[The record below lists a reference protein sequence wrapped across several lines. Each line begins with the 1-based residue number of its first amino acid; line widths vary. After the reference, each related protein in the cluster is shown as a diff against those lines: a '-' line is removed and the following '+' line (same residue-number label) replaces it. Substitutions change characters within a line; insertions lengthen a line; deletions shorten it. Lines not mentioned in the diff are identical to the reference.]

1 MKNLN
6 ISRLFD
12 NKTFCKIFSIVGA
25 IIIWAS
31 ITLTTQ
37 TDSESTIR
45 NVPIDFSVSGTSVEA
60 LGLSAFNR
68 SDESVN
74 VRVSGTIANINATKA
89 EDFDVTLSLGNV
101 TSAGKYTVQIDV
113 KLNDSARN
121 VSIIDYSPKKVE
133 IDFDRT
139 ASKTLQV
146 ETNISNMSAKE
157 GYLLDKGYASSQQVS
172 IIGPETLVKTVVSC
186 VAEIEASSKILD
198 KSFTVSQ
205 VPLVLYDE
213 NKKVIKNN
221 GITMDK
227 EMVDVTVPVLKIKKL
242 PLSLRFLNTP
252 SKFDSNKFRYYLSAT
267 EIEVAGPDATI
278 DSMSQIDIGYADL
291 KSIHPG
297 DKISMP
303 VVLPSGFVNVD
314 NINAVDLSIPKDNLI
329 EKKYTAKNFNVIGAP
344 DNKTVKVITK
354 QLSNITIAGEEDI
367 INQITANDI
376 VVEINLTDT
385 TISNGTT
392 TVPAIITVPG
402 KSGVFWICGNYEVV
416 IRCN

>member
-45 NVPIDFSVSGTSVEA
+45 NIPIDFSVSGTSVEA

-74 VRVSGTIANINATKA
+74 VRVSGTISNINATKA

-101 TSAGKYTVQIDV
+101 TSAGKYTVQVDV

-172 IIGPETLVKTVVSC
+172 IIGPETLVKTVASC
-186 VAEIEASSKILD
+186 VAEVESSDKALD

-213 NKKVIKNN
+213 NKNVIKNN

-227 EMVDVTVPVLKIKKL
+227 EIVDVTVPVLKIKKL
-242 PLSLRFLNTP
+242 PLSLRFLNAP
-252 SKFDSNKFRYYLSAT
+252 SKFDSDKFKYSLSAT

-291 KSIHPG
+291 KNIHPG
-297 DKISMP
+297 DTISMP
-303 VVLPSGFVNVD
+303 ITLPSGFVNVD
-314 NINAVDLSIPKDNLI
+314 NINAVDLSIPKDNLV
-329 EKKYTAKNFNVIGAP
+329 EKKYTAKNFNIIGVP

-354 QLSNITIAGEEDI
+354 QLSNVTIAGGEEI

-392 TVPAIITVPG
+392 TVPAVITVPG

-416 IRCN
+416 IRCS

>member
-1 MKNLN
+1 MKNPK

-45 NVPIDFSVSGTSVEA
+45 NVPINFSVSGTSVEA
-60 LGLSAFNR
+60 LGLSAFNK
-68 SDESVN
+68 SDDSVN
-74 VRVSGTIANINATKA
+74 VRVSGTIANINATTA
-89 EDFDVTLSLGNV
+89 EDFDVSLSLGNV
-101 TSAGKYTVQIDV
+101 TAAGKYTVQVDV

-121 VSIIDYSPKKVE
+121 VSIIDYSPKKIE

-139 ASKTLQV
+139 ASKTISI
-146 ETNISNMSAKE
+146 ETNISDMSAKE

-186 VAEIEASSKILD
+186 VAEVKANNKVLD
-198 KSFTVSQ
+198 KSLTVSE

-213 NKKVIKNN
+213 NKNVIKNP

-227 EMVDVTVPVLKIKKL
+227 EMVDVTVPVLKIKTL

-252 SKFDSNKFRYYLSAT
+252 AKFDDGNFKYSLSAT
-267 EIEVAGPDATI
+267 EIEVAGPEATI

-291 KSIHPG
+291 KNIHPG
-297 DKISMP
+297 DTISMP
-303 VVLPSGFVNVD
+303 ITLPSGFVNVD
-314 NINAVDLSIPKDNLI
+314 NINAVDLTIPKDNLI
-329 EKKYTAKNFNVIGAP
+329 EKKYTAKTFNIIGVP

-354 QLSNITIAGEEDI
+354 QLSNVVVAGEENI

-376 VVEINLTDT
+376 VAEINLTDT

-402 KSGVFWICGNYEVV
+402 KSGVFWVCGNYEVV
-416 IRCN
+416 IKCS